1 MATSRRQNPDD
12 AISVADFTRRVR
24 QLLTQG
30 IPPCWVRG
38 EVSNLRR
45 QASGHVY
52 FTLKDADSQLS
63 CVLFR
68 MDAMRQTVDLRD
80 GMAVLVQGGVD
91 VYEPRGT
98 YQLICRT
105 VMEEGQGRLQERF
118 EQLKKKLAAE
128 GLFDQERKRPIP
140 VWPKTVAVVT
150 SPTGAAIQDFCRV
163 LERRDWRG
171 RVVVAGSKV
180 QGEGASTDIVEALRQ
195 IHVWGE
201 ADLIV
206 VMRGGGSLEDLWC
219 FNEERVAR
227 AVAACKVPVI
237 SAVGHEIDFTLSDF
251 AADKRAETPTAA
263 AELISSNF
271 IELRDRVSNFG
282 RDFEHAVDEILKTQ
296 RHELEL
302 LKRRLQV
309 YHPKAQVRQAQLR
322 LDELQGRFESLIN
335 ARLAKDGADLRLLR
349 QRLTAV
355 GPARRVEQLRD
366 RVGTLQRRFDRAT
379 SDQLRRRR
387 DRLTVLKDRLE
398 GVSLQQTLKRGY
410 AIARDQQGRVVTRK
424 EALTKGDLLALDFAD
439 GEVKTRIEEL

>member
-1 MATSRRQNPDD
+1 MALSPKQQAEDS
-12 AISVADFTRRVR
+12 ISVGEFTRRVR
-24 QLLTQG
+24 ALLTKN
-30 IPPCWVRG
+30 IPPCWVQG

-52 FTLKDADSQLS
+52 FTLKDDASQLP

-68 MDAMRQTVDLRD
+68 MDAMRQTIDLRD
-80 GMAVLVQGGVD
+80 GLAVQVHGGID
-91 VYEPRGT
+91 VYEPRGA

-105 VMEEGQGRLQERF
+105 VMEVGQGRLQERF

-128 GLFDQERKRPIP
+128 GLFDAERKRTIP
-140 VWPKTVAVVT
+140 AWPKAVAVVT

-171 RVVVAGSKV
+171 RVVIAGAKV
-180 QGEGASTDIVEALRQ
+180 QGEGAVGDITEALRK
-195 IHVWGE
+195 IHAWGQ

-219 FNEERVAR
+219 FNEEAVAR
-227 AVAACKVPVI
+227 AVAASPTPII

-263 AELISSNF
+263 AELISSQF
-271 IELRDRVSNFG
+271 IELRDRVRELG
-282 RDFEHAVDEILKTQ
+282 RDFNYGIDEVLKTQ

-302 LKRRLQV
+302 LQRRLQLH
-309 YHPKAQVRQAQLR
+309 HPKAQVRQSQLR
-322 LDELQGRFESLIN
+322 LDELHARFEALVK
-335 ARLAKDGADLRLLR
+335 AQLAEGGSDLRLLR
-349 QRLTAV
+349 QRFA
-355 GPARRVEQLRD
+355 GSSPEKRVRYLGEQL
-366 RVGTLQRRFDRAT
+366 VALQRRFDRA
-379 SDQLRRRR
+379 SREELRRQRKQLEVMR
-387 DRLTVLKDRLE
+387 ARLE

-424 EALTKGDLLALDFAD
+424 EGLAKGDLLGLDFAD
-439 GEVKTRIEEL
+439 GEVRTRVEEL